1 MANEKYLNISYEELE
16 NWGVLEKVKR
26 EIEKDKI
33 IKNSKYPSPE
43 SIESIKKEWKKH
55 YNLEDERNF
64 EIWLSSSNL
73 NEEKFISLIIR
84 NWIWKEWCKEN
95 FKDKLYEY
103 FLSRKSKLERVIY
116 SLIRVK
122 DRNVANELYMR
133 IKENE
138 EPFWKIAKNFS
149 DGPEKFTEGRIGPI
163 RMSDLNPYIY
173 KLLEISEL
181 GQLWPPKK
189 LDDWWIILKLEKRN
203 KLELN
208 EDVKNNLF
216 LELGENYLNEIIIN
230 KNRF

>member
-1 MANEKYLNISYEELE
+1 MKKILIIGAGAMGSAFTIPCVDNNNEVTLVGTHLE
-16 NWGVLEKVKR
+16 NEV
-26 EIEKDKI
+26 IA
-33 IKNSKYPSPE
+33 
-43 SIESIKKEWKKH
+43 SIKKEWMKH
-55 YNLEDERNF
+55 YNLQDENKF
-64 EIWLSSSNL
+64 KIWLSSSNL
-73 NEEKFISLIIR
+73 NENKFISLIIR
-84 NWIWKEWCKEN
+84 NWIWKEWCKEK
-95 FKDKLYEY
+95 FKDKLYDY
-103 FLSRKSKLERVIY
+103 FVSRKSKLERVIY

-138 EPFWKIAKNFS
+138 EPFWKIAKNYS
-149 DGPEKFTEGRIGPI
+149 DGPEKYTEGRIGPT

-181 GQLWPPKK
+181 GQLWPPKR
-189 LDDWWIILKLEKRN
+189 LNEWWIILKLDRRI

-230 KNRF
+230 K